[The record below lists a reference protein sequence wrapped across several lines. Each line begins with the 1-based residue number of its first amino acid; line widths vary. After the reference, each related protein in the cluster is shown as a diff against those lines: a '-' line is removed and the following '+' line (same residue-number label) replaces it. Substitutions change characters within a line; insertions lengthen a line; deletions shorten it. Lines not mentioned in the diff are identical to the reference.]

1 MKRLFLGER
10 ADEFVQSDENRGGD
24 NSHSTTGKRLLWL
37 DAARGIGMVL
47 VVLGH
52 AISDTA
58 MDSPLL
64 SRLFY
69 FIYSFHMPLF
79 FFISG
84 YCGSKAIKCDTI
96 SDKYKYIQSRFSRLM
111 VPYFFIGICYIP
123 LKVVL
128 ARHAS
133 TPVQLNG
140 VLFEILK
147 GNNPN
152 LQLWTL
158 YALFFTALIVCVLAN
173 QKGNEILMMA
183 IFGILQILSVK
194 FPSGILKNILFEL
207 PFFYAGI
214 LYKKHNWLAG
224 KLNKGVGM
232 TALALLVIIN
242 YSVVVSGEHYLKIA
256 TGYFGIVASCFVA
269 MQITKTARNP
279 FVTIG
284 KYGMDIYILANAVQV
299 AVRVVFLKALGV
311 NGIVCCVLSTVL
323 GVFVPVII
331 SKYFVRKL
339 AWTRKLVLGMD

>member
-1 MKRLFLGER
+1 MNLCNPMKNR
-10 ADEFVQSDENRGGD
+10 AGGD
-24 NSHSTTGKRLLWL
+24 NSHSTAGERLLWL
-37 DAARGIGMVL
+37 DSARGIGMVL

-84 YCGSKAIKCDTI
+84 YCGSKAIKCNTL
-96 SDKYKYIQSRFSRLM
+96 SDKSKYILSRFLRLM
-111 VPYFFIGICYIP
+111 VPYIFIGVCYIP

-128 ARHAS
+128 AKIAS

-140 VLFEILK
+140 VLFEMLK

-152 LQLWTL
+152 YQLWTL
-158 YALFFTALIVCVLAN
+158 YVLFFTALIVCVLAN
-173 QKGNEILMMA
+173 QKNNEILMMA
-183 IFGILQILSVK
+183 IFGIFQILSVE
-194 FPSGILKNILFEL
+194 FQLGIVGRILFEL

-214 LYKKHNWLAG
+214 LCKKHNWLEE
-224 KLNKGVGM
+224 KLNKGIGM
-232 TALALLVIIN
+232 TALTLLVIIN
-242 YSVVVSGEHYLKIA
+242 WSVVLSGAHWLKIA
-256 TGYFGIVASCFVA
+256 TGYFGILASCFVA
-269 MQITKTARNP
+269 MQITKTTRNP

-299 AVRVVFLKALGV
+299 VVRTVFLKALGM
-311 NGIVCCVLSTVL
+311 NGMVCCILSTVL
-323 GVFVPVII
+323 GVFVPIII

>member
-1 MKRLFLGER
+1 MSSGNPIK
-10 ADEFVQSDENRGGD
+10 NRGG
-24 NSHSTTGKRLLWL
+24 NCYSAAGKRILWL

-52 AISDTA
+52 AISDMA
-58 MDSPLL
+58 MDNPLF

-84 YCGSKAIKCDTI
+84 YCGSKVIKCDTI
-96 SDKYKYIQSRFSRLM
+96 SDKCKYIQSRFSRLM
-111 VPYFFIGICYIP
+111 VPYFFIGLCYIP

-128 ARHAS
+128 AKIAT

-140 VLFEILK
+140 VLFEMLK

-152 LQLWTL
+152 YQLWTL
-158 YALFFTALIVCVLAN
+158 YVLFFVASIVCVLAN
-173 QKGNEILMMA
+173 QKNNEILMMA
-183 IFGILQILSVK
+183 ILGILQILSVK
-194 FPSGILKNILFEL
+194 FPLGIASKILFEL

-214 LYKKHNWLAG
+214 LCKKHNWLAEQ
-224 KLNKGVGM
+224 LNKGVGI
-232 TALALLVIIN
+232 TALAFLLMIN
-242 YSVVVSGEHYLKIA
+242 CSVVVTGEHYLKIA
-256 TGYFGIVASCFVA
+256 TGYIGILASCFVA
-269 MQITKTARNP
+269 MQITKTTRNP

-299 AVRVVFLKALGV
+299 VVRIVFLKALGL

-323 GVFVPVII
+323 GVFVPIVI
-331 SKYFVRKL
+331 SRYFVRKF

>member
-1 MKRLFLGER
+1 
-10 ADEFVQSDENRGGD
+10 
-24 NSHSTTGKRLLWL
+24 
-37 DAARGIGMVL
+37 MVL

-64 SRLFY
+64 SWLFY

-96 SDKYKYIQSRFSRLM
+96 SDKYKYIQSRFARLM
-111 VPYFFIGICYIP
+111 IPYFFIGVCYIP

-128 ARHAS
+128 ARHVT
-133 TPVQLNG
+133 TPVQLTG

-152 LQLWTL
+152 FQLWTL
-158 YALFFTALIVCVLAN
+158 YALFFTASIVCVLAN
-173 QKGNEILMMA
+173 QKGSEILMMA

-194 FPSGILKNILFEL
+194 FLSGIVGNILFEL
-207 PFFYAGI
+207 PFFYVGI
-214 LYKKHNWLAG
+214 LCKKHNWLAE
-224 KLNKGVGM
+224 KLNKGIGM
-232 TALALLVIIN
+232 TALALLVIVN
-242 YSVVVSGEHYLKIA
+242 CSVVLSGGHYLKIA
-256 TGYFGIVASCFVA
+256 TGYFGIAASCFVA
-269 MQITKTARNP
+269 MQITKTACNP

-299 AVRVVFLKALGV
+299 AIRIVFLKALGI

-323 GVFVPVII
+323 GVFVPIII